1 MIAPIAPIASWRV
14 VISVDRKRERRKK
27 KGRTKRW
34 RKMKRHVCIYL
45 INEKRSGMRKKK
57 KRNRKTK
64 SKRGKAY
71 RNLVNDNLAW
81 PVLYYDLS
89 FECYN

>member
-1 MIAPIAPIASWRV
+1 MIAPIAPIASRRV
-14 VISVDRKRERRKK
+14 VISVDRKREKGKK
-27 KGRTKRW
+27 KGRMKRR

-45 INEKRSGMRKKK
+45 INEKRSEMREKKK
-57 KRNRKTK
+57 NKRK
-64 SKRGKAY
+64 SRRGKAY

-81 PVLYYDLS
+81 PVLDYDLS